1 MSTLTLNRPAA
12 FAPTLTV
19 FVLTALLVSGQLYV
33 VIPLLHDMA
42 LGWHSDQGALTWLV
56 TAFAIGYGLGFLLF
70 GPLSDQYGRRRLL
83 LIGMPVAAVATALV
97 AVSPNPAVAIALRLV
112 QGVAVATFP
121 PAGMAYLSESV
132 EPRRRVVAIS
142 AITGAFLASAVL
154 LQVVGQLTVDV
165 LGWRGLFV
173 LSAAGFV
180 GAAFALRAVMVP
192 DVRRERTASFLSVY
206 RAVPSLLVKPALAL
220 RYVAV
225 LVLLGGFVAV
235 YTGLQLSGIVT
246 SSTEMLG
253 MRAGGLP
260 SILLVP
266 LLTPWL
272 ARLSAPV
279 RAVVFLGLAAVVL
292 AAIGVT
298 VPGAVGLAVLLAL
311 YVAAITAGLPALNE
325 SIAMLA
331 EGSRGT
337 ALALFSF
344 FLAVGSSL
352 GPLAAAA
359 FPGFDL
365 LMYGLAGAMVIGA
378 LAVLAS
384 RAVTSRRR

>member
-1 MSTLTLNRPAA
+1 M
-12 FAPTLTV
+12 TV

-33 VIPLLHDMA
+33 VIPLMPDMA
-42 LGWHSDQGALTWLV
+42 AAWHTDSNTLTWLV
-56 TAFAIGYGLGFLLF
+56 TAFAAGYGLGFLLF

-83 LIGMPVAAVATALV
+83 LLGMPIAAAATALV
-97 AVSPNPAVAIALRLV
+97 AASPNPAVAIALRFV
-112 QGVAVATFP
+112 QRVAVATFP
-121 PAGMAYLSESV
+121 PAGMAYLGESV

-154 LQVVGQLTVDV
+154 LQVGGQLVV
-165 LGWRGLFV
+165 GALGWRGLFLLPAV
-173 LSAAGFV
+173 GLAA
-180 GAAFALRAVMVP
+180 ALALRAVMIP
-192 DVRRERTASFLSVY
+192 DAPRRSAVSLASAY
-206 RAVPSLLVKPALAL
+206 RVVPSLLANPALAL
-220 RYVAV
+220 RYAAV

-235 YTGLQLSGIVT
+235 YAGLQLSGIVT
-246 SSTEMLG
+246 SSGELLG
-253 MRAGGLP
+253 LRASGLP

-272 ARLSAPV
+272 ARLGAPV
-279 RAVVFLGLAAVVL
+279 RAAAFLLLGAAVL
-292 AAIGVT
+292 AVTGAT

-325 SIAMLA
+325 SIAALA
-331 EGSRGT
+331 EGSRGA

-352 GPLAAAA
+352 GPLAAAT
-359 FPGFDL
+359 FTGFNL
-365 LMYGLAGAMVIGA
+365 LMYGLAGAMVVAA

-384 RAVTSRRR
+384 RAITAGRRP

>member
-1 MSTLTLNRPAA
+1 MAA
-12 FAPTLTV
+12 GRHTNPN
-19 FVLTALLVSGQLYV
+19 
-33 VIPLLHDMA
+33 
-42 LGWHSDQGALTWLV
+42 ALTWLV
-56 TAFAIGYGLGFLLF
+56 TAFAAGYGLGFLLF

-83 LIGMPVAAVATALV
+83 LLGMPIAAAATALV
-97 AVSPNPAVAIALRLV
+97 AASPNPAVAIALRFV

-121 PAGMAYLSESV
+121 PAGMAYLGESV

-154 LQVVGQLTVDV
+154 LQVGGQLVV
-165 LGWRGLFV
+165 GALGWRGLFLLPAV
-173 LSAAGFV
+173 GLAA
-180 GAAFALRAVMVP
+180 AALALRAVMIP
-192 DVRRERTASFLSVY
+192 DAPRRSAVSLASAY
-206 RAVPSLLVKPALAL
+206 RVVPSLLANPALAL
-220 RYVAV
+220 RYAAV

-246 SSTEMLG
+246 SSGELLG
-253 MRAGGLP
+253 LRASGLP

-272 ARLSAPV
+272 ARLGAPV
-279 RAVVFLGLAAVVL
+279 RAAAFLLLGAAVLVVTG
-292 AAIGVT
+292 AT

-325 SIAMLA
+325 SIAALA

-352 GPLAAAA
+352 GPLAAAS
-359 FPGFDL
+359 FTGFNL
-365 LMYGLAGAMVIGA
+365 LMYGLAGAMVVAA

-384 RAVTSRRR
+384 RAITAGRRP